1 MKLGEIKQ
9 AKDVVLQ
16 SVTAE
21 NKMKEAR
28 KVMKVARI
36 QITAEVKS

>member
-21 NKMKEAR
+21 DKRKEAR
-28 KVMKVARI
+28 KAMKVARI
-36 QITAEVKS
+36 QMTAELNR